1 MRIGQYAK
9 AIVLVLAAGLSIFV
23 AASTDG
29 VVSPVEYTNIGLG
42 ILTAVGVYLIPN
54 LKAGVGKYAKTIV
67 AFGGAALTALAVVV
81 ATSADWNGVSQNDWL
96 GVLLAGLA
104 AIGLFIVP
112 NSSAVPAVST
122 VNITNE
128 LSEKDQ
134 QVIADEVS
142 RNIEFSD
149 GKNV

>member
-23 AASTDG
+23 AASTDN

-42 ILTAVGVYLIPN
+42 ILTAIGVYLIPN
-54 LKAGVGKYAKTIV
+54 LQSGVAKYAKTIV
-67 AFGGAALTALAVVV
+67 AFGGAAVTALAVVV
-81 ATSADWNGVSQNDWL
+81 ANAADWNGVTQNDWL

-112 NSSAVPAVST
+112 NTSAVPTVGSINISNSVGVSKH
-122 VNITNE
+122 
-128 LSEKDQ
+128 LKDDS
-134 QVIADEVS
+134 VV
-142 RNIEFSD
+142 
-149 GKNV
+149 

>member
-23 AASTDG
+23 AASTDN

-42 ILTAVGVYLIPN
+42 ILTAIGVYLIPN
-54 LKAGVGKYAKTIV
+54 LQAGVAKYAKTFV
-67 AFGGAALTALAVVV
+67 AFGGAAATALAVIV
-81 ATSADWNGVSQNDWL
+81 ANAADWNGVTQNDWL

-112 NSSAVPAVST
+112 NTSGVPAVST
-122 VNITNE
+122 INVTGAVGNDVTEDVAREVAKHI
-128 LSEKDQ
+128 KDDS
-134 QVIADEVS
+134 VV
-142 RNIEFSD
+142 
-149 GKNV
+149 